1 MHVVENARP
10 QTRGHFLA
18 GRFRHAEPA
27 HEDAVHLFGAGLV
40 GVRPRRVAARARR
53 EHFHF
58 RVLDQMFG
66 DVAGVKLAAAVYGRA
81 VTLNDDRQFHGVS
94 GSPAE
99 PPVSGSS
106 GPSSGPSNSF
116 TGLSTWLM
124 AGASSACA
132 FCGMPEDAADSSPPP
147 GEFAGF
153 GWPG

>member
-1 MHVVENARP
+1 MHLVEDARS
-10 QTRGHFLA
+10 QTREHFLA

-40 GVRPRRVAARARR
+40 GVRPRRVAVRARR
-53 EHFHF
+53 EHPHF
-58 RVLDQMFG
+58 RVRDQMVAK
-66 DVAGVKLAAAVYGRA
+66 VAGVKFGAAGCGGA

-116 TGLSTWLM
+116 TGLSTSFM

-132 FCGMPEDAADSSPPP
+132 FCGMPEDAADWSPPP
-147 GEFAGF
+147 GEFVGY
-153 GWPG
+153 G